1 MNYELQSAFA
11 ANSTATV
18 AIAIVS
24 ILTVVST
31 ILLTSTIS
39 VFAENYEKRQKRQ
52 GITQVNDCNDY
63 WFPFNVLCSNIN
75 SQIQDDE
82 NSVSVT
88 AAQEDGN
95 VKSAENFGAPFP

>member
-31 ILLTSTIS
+31 ILLTSTNS
-39 VFAENYEKRQKRQ
+39 VFAENYEKRQ

-82 NSVSVT
+82 NS
-88 AAQEDGN
+88 DI
-95 VKSAENFGAPFP
+95 

>member
-11 ANSTATV
+11 TNSTATV

-24 ILTVVST
+24 ILTVVSA
-31 ILLTSTIS
+31 ILLTSTNS
-39 VFAENYEKRQKRQ
+39 VFAENYEKSQ

>member
-1 MNYELQSAFA
+1 MNYSAFA

-18 AIAIVS
+18 AIVIVT
-24 ILTVVST
+24 ILTVVSA
-31 ILLTSTIS
+31 ILLTSTNI
-39 VFAENYEKRQKRQ
+39 VFAENYEKSQ